1 MREDFST
8 SPLKITCDNMI
19 VLYDNSGLYPNLIWD
34 DDKETV
40 TAFRINT
47 SDNQQTRPFEIFC
60 TNYEHI
66 QYIEAWVNPTTAKT
80 WVDANITDEE
90 QKKLA
95 DDSIRLAIQKR
106 SYTGTT
112 EMKNIYHK
120 PES

>member
-1 MREDFST
+1 
-8 SPLKITCDNMI
+8 MI

-34 DDKETV
+34 DDTETV

-66 QYIEAWVNPTTAKT
+66 QHIEAWVNPITAKT

-95 DDSIRLAIQKR
+95 DDSIKLAIQKR

-112 EMKNIYHK
+112 EMRNIYHK